1 MLSCLSRRSKCIP
14 GKVVCFLSL
23 GCGVSVS
30 GLAVCDSLVGVT
42 ASAEKQFVQPLSP
55 QLVID
60 RQGWSAEFP
69 PPIEAGEGHQP
80 GLA

>member
-1 MLSCLSRRSKCIP
+1 M
-14 GKVVCFLSL
+14 VCFLSL
-23 GCGVSVS
+23 GRGVSVS

-60 RQGWSAEFP
+60 K
-69 PPIEAGEGHQP
+69 AGRLSSHHLLKLVKVIS
-80 GLA
+80 LALPDAASV